1 MPAGIVAYGAYVPI
15 YRLSLETLARTWGGA
30 AARNEKAVANWD
42 EDSLTMATEA
52 IVDCLGDT
60 DTALVDYLYFAT
72 TTPAYREKQSASIIA
87 KVVDLRRDTVS
98 MDITDSL
105 RGGSIA
111 LLSALNAINAGAAKR
126 AVVAA
131 ADCRVPAPDSEL
143 ERIFGDG
150 AAAFLLGDSDI
161 AVQIEGSF
169 TISSEFMDIW
179 RREEDPYVQ
188 AWEDRFIIEHG
199 YFDHLK
205 EAISGLF
212 QKYNV
217 TSQDFAKVVFYAH
230 DLRRHGEFAK
240 RLGFTA
246 AQVQDPLVAAIGHT
260 GTASAP
266 MTLVA
271 ALEEAK
277 PGDRILFANYGD
289 GADAFILRVTDQI
302 EKLRE
307 RRGIKRNLASMMML
321 ESYGKYLHFR
331 NLMRWATRF
340 EPPKYASLPMSWRDR
355 EWILSCKGSKCN
367 SCGKIQFPP
376 QRICSWCQAK
386 DNFEL
391 VKLSNRK
398 GTLFSYSLDNLA
410 VTVDPPTAIA
420 IVDLEGGGRFSTTMT
435 DRVPEKIT
443 PDMPVELT
451 FRRVHEAKN
460 IHNYFW
466 KCRPVRV

>member
-1 MPAGIVAYGAYVPI
+1 MPAGIVSYGAYIPI
-15 YRLSLETLARTWGGA
+15 YRLSPETLAQTWGGSA
-30 AARNEKAVANWD
+30 VRTEKAVANWD

-52 IVDCLGDT
+52 IVDCLSDT
-60 DTALVDYLYFAT
+60 DPSLIDCLYFAT

-87 KVVDLRRDTVS
+87 KVVDLRRDIVT

-111 LLSALNAINAGAAKR
+111 LSSALNAVNAGAAKK
-126 AVVAA
+126 VIVAA

-143 ERIFGDG
+143 EKIFGDG

-169 TISSEFMDIW
+169 TISSEFIDIW

-199 YFDHLK
+199 YFDHIR

-217 TSQDFAKVVFYAH
+217 APKDFTKAVFYAY
-230 DLRRHGEFAK
+230 DLRRHGELAR
-240 RLGFTA
+240 RLGFSP
-246 AQVQDPLVAAIGHT
+246 AQVQDPLLATIGHT
-260 GTASAP
+260 GTASTL
-266 MTLVA
+266 MMLVA

-289 GADAFILRVTDQI
+289 GADAFILRVTDRI

-307 RRGIKRNLASMMML
+307 RRGIKKNLVLKMML

-331 NLMRWATRF
+331 NLMKWATRF
-340 EPPKYASLPMSWRDR
+340 EPPGVASLPMSWRDR
-355 EWILSCKGSKCN
+355 DWVLGCKGSKCN
-367 SCGKIQFPP
+367 NCGKIQFPP
-376 QRICSWCQAK
+376 QRVCSWCQAK

-391 VKLSNRK
+391 VRLSNRK
-398 GTLFSYSLDNLA
+398 GTLFTYSMDNLA
-410 VTVDPPTAIA
+410 VTVDPPNVIA

-435 DRVPEKIT
+435 DRDPGKIT
-443 PDMPVELT
+443 PDMLVELT
-451 FRRVHEAKN
+451 FRRVHEARN